1 MRRKGLKERLKG
13 LLSEDELAEF
23 KSSLEV
29 IGDLAIIKLPSRLEP
44 LGEEIA
50 EAILQVHRNVKAVF
64 SQASPVKGE
73 FRLRRLRYLAGEK
86 RTETLHKEHGCLFK
100 TDIVQTYFSPR
111 LQYERLRIAR
121 LVKTG
126 ETIINMFAGVGC
138 FSIIIARHANPC
150 RVYSI
155 DLNPQAYHYMWEN
168 VLLNRLVGVVKPVLG
183 DAKTVIEGRLR
194 RVADRVLMPLPAKAR
209 EYLSY
214 ALQALKPEGG
224 WIHYYDF
231 VQATCSREALT
242 KASKLIPG
250 ILEGFKLDTEFG
262 RIVRSVGPRW
272 YQAVLDVKAK
282 PLKDL

>member
-1 MRRKGLKERLKG
+1 
-13 LLSEDELAEF
+13 
-23 KSSLEV
+23 
-29 IGDLAIIKLPSRLEP
+29 
-44 LGEEIA
+44 
-50 EAILQVHRNVKAVF
+50 
-64 SQASPVKGE
+64 
-73 FRLRRLRYLAGEK
+73 
-86 RTETLHKEHGCLFK
+86 
-100 TDIVQTYFSPR
+100 
-111 LQYERLRIAR
+111 
-121 LVKTG
+121 
-126 ETIINMFAGVGC
+126 
-138 FSIIIARHANPC
+138 
-150 RVYSI
+150 
-155 DLNPQAYHYMWEN
+155 MWEN